1 MEKLKKIIIVVM
13 VICLVFVIFV
23 SGVIL
28 VDSFVHKEK
37 IPSFFGWKPFIVLSG
52 SMETEIMTGDL
63 VIVKEI
69 DTKELKEND
78 IIAFKTSNE
87 KVITHRIV
95 EKVITE
101 DGTIRYKTKG
111 DKNNIED
118 PDYVLENQIEGIY
131 KFRIAGLGN
140 LAISMQK
147 PIGMIVIISIPLI
160 FLLIIQIVDSRNENK
175 IMKQKEEKTRDME
188 EELQRLRSQ
197 NKEKIW

>member
-52 SMETEIMTGDL
+52 SMGTEIMTGDL

-87 KVITHRIV
+87 NVITHRIV

-147 PIGMIVIISIPLI
+147 PIGMIVTISIPLI

-175 IMKQKEEKTRDME
+175 IMKQKEEKTREME

>member
-175 IMKQKEEKTRDME
+175 IMKQKEEKTREME

>member
-52 SMETEIMTGDL
+52 SMETEIMPGDL

-175 IMKQKEEKTRDME
+175 IMKQKEEKTREME